1 MDIPLLSEVKDLLRV
16 QKALGGEPEY
26 LLNNMTQAQTH
37 HDFAAC
43 YIALWEYV
51 GAKPEGMGAN
61 AFIDAS
67 VKLAMQLRDSIHH
80 ALGLKLPEVSR
91 NTKRSECYEPIQ
103 HQLTTKVV
111 GGGGY
116 VLGMSDAARNE
127 AAAIRRKEGKGEY
140 QGQRFIKPKRR
151 FSEWDYT
158 LMRHGMYS

>member
-1 MDIPLLSEVKDLLRV
+1 MDIPLLSEVRDLLRV

-26 LLNNMTQAQTH
+26 LLNNMTRAQTH

-43 YIALWEYV
+43 YIALWEYQ
-51 GAKPEGMGAN
+51 GAKPEALGAN

-91 NTKRSECYEPIQ
+91 NTRSECYEPIQ

-127 AAAIRRKEGKGEY
+127 AAALRRKEGKGEY
-140 QGQRFIKPKRR
+140 KGQRFIKPKRR

-158 LMRHGMYS
+158 LMRHGCYQ